1 MIQLDIWHHA
11 PRWIVRPV
19 GHDTLGIIVRAFT
32 RDEAIAKVG
41 RGEPELCMLVDEFDA
56 SREGERGGG
65 RPGPTAGSEPPK
77 PDRLA

>member
-19 GHDTLGIIVRAFT
+19 GHDTLGFIVRAFS
-32 RDEAIAKVG
+32 RAEAIAKVG

-56 SREGERGGG
+56 SREGERGVAVRG
-65 RPGPTAGSEPPK
+65 RQRGQNRQSRTA
-77 PDRLA
+77 